1 MDWSVQLFELNY
13 DHLESDAVGSVL
25 DSRWLTL
32 GDETKSFEGEFSRFL
47 GGGVSSVAVS
57 SCTAALHMSL
67 VAAGIGPGDEV
78 IIPAL
83 TFVADANV
91 VRMVGASPILAD
103 VTSLDDWNVCSKT
116 IAACITDRTKAVIV
130 VHFAGYPIEDIT
142 NIKELCSENSLVLIE
157 DVAHAPGASIDG
169 KMCGTFGD
177 FGCFSFF
184 SNKNLS
190 IGEGGMVVA
199 NTDANTRTLASLR
212 SHGMTSL
219 TLDRHRG
226 RAMSYDVARAG
237 LNYRID
243 EIRAALGRVQLAK
256 LVNGN
261 MARMS
266 LTTRYR
272 DNLSDTS
279 IMIPFSSMNE
289 ASISAYHIMPVLLP
303 KNVERTAVIRH
314 LKEAGIQTSI
324 HYPPFWSFTAF
335 GESCSPAQA
344 PRTEAIVSRELTLPL
359 FPTMTERQVDL
370 VCEKI
375 KEVV

>member
-1 MDWSVQLFELNY
+1 
-13 DHLESDAVGSVL
+13 
-25 DSRWLTL
+25 
-32 GDETKSFEGEFSRFL
+32 
-47 GGGVSSVAVS
+47 
-57 SCTAALHMSL
+57 
-67 VAAGIGPGDEV
+67 
-78 IIPAL
+78 
-83 TFVADANV
+83 
-91 VRMVGASPILAD
+91 
-103 VTSLDDWNVCSKT
+103 
-116 IAACITDRTKAVIV
+116 
-130 VHFAGYPIEDIT
+130 
-142 NIKELCSENSLVLIE
+142 
-157 DVAHAPGASIDG
+157 
-169 KMCGTFGD
+169 
-177 FGCFSFF
+177 
-184 SNKNLS
+184 
-190 IGEGGMVVA
+190 
-199 NTDANTRTLASLR
+199 
-212 SHGMTSL
+212 
-219 TLDRHRG
+219 
-226 RAMSYDVARAG
+226 
-237 LNYRID
+237 
-243 EIRAALGRVQLAK
+243 
-256 LVNGN
+256 VNGN